1 MNHNKW
7 AKQNHPP
14 ARVKARVVTITSGLP
29 SPWADEAD
37 HEATSDEAGSFF
49 KKTTAIS
56 DNFPTLGR
64 RRCSTNPKATTAPP
78 LRGIWGPHLAPAIP
92 LAYPTNS
99 PRAPTPKR
107 QQARLEIKCD
117 RTCSSVVPRHRDI
130 FKKQVG
136 RKLPRSKLPG

>member
-49 KKTTAIS
+49 KKTTAIKVE
-56 DNFPTLGR
+56 DDAQR
-64 RRCSTNPKATTAPP
+64 
-78 LRGIWGPHLAPAIP
+78 I
-92 LAYPTNS
+92 
-99 PRAPTPKR
+99 PKR
-107 QQARLEIKCD
+107 QQ
-117 RTCSSVVPRHRDI
+117 RHRCAGYGGHISPLQSRSLTQLIHLARQPQND
-130 FKKQVG
+130 
-136 RKLPRSKLPG
+136 SKLA

>member
-56 DNFPTLGR
+56 VEARVVTKTSCFPSPWADEADQEATSDEAESFFKKTTATSDNFP
-64 RRCSTNPKATTAPP
+64 
-78 LRGIWGPHLAPAIP
+78 HFQIP
-92 LAYPTNS
+92 WVL
-99 PRAPTPKR
+99 
-107 QQARLEIKCD
+107 
-117 RTCSSVVPRHRDI
+117 
-130 FKKQVG
+130 
-136 RKLPRSKLPG
+136 